1 MAPNT
6 LVSARVVEHQPAA
19 SKPLEEVKGEIE
31 KLLKAQE
38 IAALTKKEGE
48 ARLAELAKG
57 EDKLSWSAAKSVSR
71 VQGRELPLAA
81 VQAIFK
87 ANVEKLPTYVGA
99 SIDDAYVLYK
109 IAKVT
114 PPEKL
119 DEEQRKALQQE
130 LASILAQEDLSAYLN
145 ALRARYRVEINKTAL
160 ESKER

>member
-1 MAPNT
+1 M
-6 LVSARVVEHQPAA
+6 
-19 SKPLEEVKGEIE
+19 
-31 KLLKAQE
+31 
-38 IAALTKKEGE
+38 
-48 ARLAELAKG
+48 
-57 EDKLSWSAAKSVSR
+57 
-71 VQGRELPLAA
+71 PLAA